1 MKDFEQIARKML
13 TPVAQKYGLKFAA
26 LDGDEFFL
34 IGQGF
39 AFWVFADPR
48 DGADVWY
55 VTIDNSGNVLTYT
68 LMYLMEERFTSED
81 SANYGDPNS
90 LDERVSA
97 DLRTAAAWLM
107 NKCQDVLTGD
117 KSWLQGYPDDGD
129 YSRHVTK
136 FLAPYFIA
144 QGYPVIVREDR

>member
-1 MKDFEQIARKML
+1 MKDYEQIARKMF
-13 TPVAQKYGLKFAA
+13 TPLVQKYDLKFAA

-39 AFWVFADPR
+39 AFWVFIDPR

-55 VTIDNSGNVLTYT
+55 VAIDKSGNVLTYT

-97 DLRTAAAWLM
+97 DLRTDAAWLL

-136 FLAPYFIA
+136 FLAPYFRA

>member
-1 MKDFEQIARKML
+1 MKDYEQIARKMF
-13 TPVAQKYGLKFAA
+13 TPLIQKYDLKFAA

-39 AFWVFADPR
+39 AFWVFVDPR

-81 SANYGDPNS
+81 SAIYGDPKT
-90 LDERVSA
+90 LDEHVVADMRV
-97 DLRTAAAWLM
+97 AAAWLM
-107 NKCQDVLTGD
+107 NKCQDILTGD
-117 KSWLQGYPDDGD
+117 KSWLYRYSDDGD

-136 FLAPYFIA
+136 FLAPYFRA
-144 QGYPVIVREDR
+144 QGYPIIVREEN